1 MSSSISYEA
10 KSFENIIASAG
21 QTFDALYDDFTY
33 NDNGYYFT
41 DDVYDEVP
49 DTYFLAEKGNITGTD
64 KNVKFTT
71 DAYIYTYDSES
82 PRKLYVF
89 LETDYK
95 YHLARRYT

>member
-1 MSSSISYEA
+1 MPIPATTEPVEIPY
-10 KSFENIIASAG
+10 
-21 QTFDALYDDFTY
+21 QYALYDDFTY

-49 DTYFLAEKGNITGTD
+49 DTYYLAEKGNITGTD